1 LEDAVSEA
9 SSATILT
16 GYGMQTTT
24 VNSERVSIL
33 VVDDDESTRDLL
45 TLGLRKLY
53 ICASAATAEEA
64 MGLLDGTFFDVVI
77 TDVDMAGGSGLELCR
92 HIRKTYPHTIVLVMS
107 RRVDSSNRIKALQ
120 HGAFDYVSK
129 PLNLEQIARLIDYAL
144 LPPSA

>member
-1 LEDAVSEA
+1 MSEA
-9 SSATILT
+9 SRATILP

-45 TLGLRKLY
+45 TFSLRKLY

-77 TDVDMAGGSGLELCR
+77 TDVDMAGASGLELCR
-92 HIRKTYPHTIVLVMS
+92 HIRKTYPDTIVLVMS